1 MRHIAVAVPAGMSCP
16 ALGFHIIDTARL
28 HKLLVELLVATDTVV
43 HDDLIRH
50 CLSLNG
56 LTLTTR
62 DEVSH
67 MLHTV
72 EAFKAIVRQ
81 EVAVRHMTVVARR
94 VTSMGGV
101 APCGIVRRHD
111 VAVDAGCW
119 IVPNDVGMHA
129 QQVHEKR
136 YEPR

>member
-1 MRHIAVAVPAGMSCP
+1 
-16 ALGFHIIDTARL
+16 
-28 HKLLVELLVATDTVV
+28 
-43 HDDLIRH
+43 
-50 CLSLNG
+50 
-56 LTLTTR
+56 
-62 DEVSH
+62 

-72 EAFKAIVRQ
+72 EAFEAIVRQ
-81 EVAVRHMTVVARR
+81 EVAVGYMTVVARR

-136 YEPR
+136 YEPHDDTTQSYQRCLHRERQRANEG